1 MRVRKKLF
9 RILLLCVLSLAM
21 SVPALAAEGEA
32 YTYTVRIYSGQ
43 QGVIDGGEVKVYE
56 GLSYG
61 ERVIFNMS
69 EVALVDGSKYYVKG
83 LRESGRDNNTVMENA
98 SFMVTGDRDYVV
110 AYGLLNDAVAYT
122 IRYEDAEGNTLAPSE
137 TYYGNVGDK
146 PVIAYLYIEG
156 YQPQAYNLTK
166 TLDANAAE
174 NVFTFIYSPLAG
186 ETGTETNPASEE
198 TEGAGGTGEG
208 TAAGTDEPGAGDAE
222 NESGEAGDAGD
233 DNAVDIPD
241 ALVPQAGPVEQ
252 QDLDIE
258 DTEVPLGSYQPDSR
272 VMSLLNGNALL
283 VRIPAAVKVCVLV
296 LIIGIVCLIVRKLTK
311 RKKETEA

>member
-174 NVFTFIYSPLAG
+174 NVFTFVYSPFAG
-186 ETGTETNPASEE
+186 GTGTETNPASEE
-198 TEGAGGTGEG
+198 TEGTGGAGEG
-208 TAAGTDEPGAGDAE
+208 TAAGTNEPDAE
-222 NESGEAGDAGD
+222 NASGEAGD

-241 ALVPQAGPVEQ
+241 APVPQAGPVEQ
-252 QDLDIE
+252 QDLDIG

-283 VRIPAAVKVCVLV
+283 VRIPVAVKACVLI

-311 RKKETEA
+311 RKKETET